1 MKVPIKILKCLDFGK
16 EDCCQKVLP
25 RYSTEQSAGMD
36 LIAANDEDISIL
48 PGQRSLIPTGIAIA
62 LPSGFV
68 AQVCSRSGLAAK
80 HGVCVLNAPGTIDPD
95 YRGEIQVILI
105 NFGTDIFVVKGGM
118 RIAQLIIS
126 QYKTIEWEV
135 VRELDQTAR
144 GDGGFG
150 STGV

>member
-1 MKVPIKILKCLDFGK
+1 MKISIKILKNLDLGEENPCK
-16 EDCCQKVLP
+16 NVLP
-25 RYSTEQSAGMD
+25 CYSTKQSAGMD
-36 LIAANDEDISIL
+36 LIAANDEDISLL

-62 LPSGFV
+62 LPNGFV

-95 YRGEIQVILI
+95 YRGEIQVILV
-105 NFGTDIFVVKGGM
+105 NFGTDIFIVKSGM
-118 RIAQLIIS
+118 RIAQLIVS
-126 QYKTIEWEV
+126 QYETVEWEV
-135 VRELDQTAR
+135 TSELDETAR